1 MSFFIYSLLLLVHTI
16 SSTLHSFCCFLR
28 FFSCHVLISGN
39 LLMLTRACLSQHPN
53 KNKMKEKK
61 HKDRM
66 KYRKTQVYN
75 TMTATGIFYLIF
87 EVSLVLL
94 ACFFLSCQANNFVL
108 HIFYVLSIY
117 RKQVVKKK

>member
-1 MSFFIYSLLLLVHTI
+1 
-16 SSTLHSFCCFLR
+16 
-28 FFSCHVLISGN
+28 
-39 LLMLTRACLSQHPN
+39 
-53 KNKMKEKK
+53 
-61 HKDRM
+61 M

-117 RKQVVKKK
+117 PKQKNKKFWSSPKGDIFHFFMPYPRNIQQNIQHAPKNKNIFLKHKNTIICH